1 MSPLLAVALGAVV
14 GAPLR
19 YHLDRFV
26 QNRLD
31 STFPWGT
38 LLVNVLG
45 CLVLGFLWS
54 GSLGGDLGPTAYT
67 LLGTGFCGAFTT
79 YSTFSFETLR
89 LVESGA
95 FRAAAVNVGAS
106 LGAGLGAALLGFA
119 LGRTVWPG

>member
-1 MSPLLAVALGAVV
+1 MSPVLAVALGAVV

-19 YHLDRFV
+19 YHLDRLV
-26 QNRLD
+26 QNRIG

-54 GSLGGDLGPTAYT
+54 GSLTGALGPTLYT

-89 LVESGA
+89 LLESGA
-95 FRAAAVNVGAS
+95 FRSASANVGGS
-106 LGAGLGAALLGFA
+106 LGAGLAAAFLGFA
-119 LGRTVWPG
+119 LGHAIWPG

>member
-19 YHLDRFV
+19 YHLDRLV

-31 STFPWGT
+31 SVFPWGT

-54 GSLGGDLGPTAYT
+54 GSQSGALGPSSYA

-89 LVESGA
+89 LAESGA

-119 LGRTVWPG
+119 LGHTVWPG